1 MFISFELGVE
11 INLNIFFLQISS
23 TRVLF
28 SLVSPSPPQALYSGN
43 SFVVIRFL
51 WGVVVRALSPPW

>member
-1 MFISFELGVE
+1 MFISFELRVE

-28 SLVSPSPPQALYSGN
+28 SLMSPSPQALYSGN